1 MDQQSQGV
9 WKVTFSL
16 LRNAVKTVKRG
27 GMRLIAAVFIM
38 QLVVLVV
45 ALPVIRWIFT
55 EALHASGMTGVD
67 VSALTIGPGFP
78 LTATLILLI
87 VLLAFWL
94 LAIQFAI
101 LSVLIA
107 RSSTG
112 QSLSFKPVF
121 KDLKPLVNKIFKPSS
136 SALLFYLFIV
146 IPVTGFGFASLL
158 VERIAIPAFVTGE
171 LYKSTSGTIF
181 MVIYLLTLGVLNT
194 RWSLTTP
201 IFTLTRATGGQSLR
215 SSWKLTTGLG
225 GIQIPLAVASI
236 MLGAALATVVLVG
249 LTLLPVWIADNIAPT
264 AAPVVASIGLGV
276 AEVLGGLLTSLVIA
290 LIMAVLFSYLQL
302 HKDSL
307 PKNRQ
312 LQSLEHD
319 DAKQSQKTEPK
330 NKKRRAPTLTFSIA
344 LVALTA
350 LLATVSYGPINDLAQ
365 KPQSL
370 VLGHRGFSEGGV
382 ENTIGG
388 LEAAAEAG
396 ADLVEMDVMQTIDGK
411 FVVMHDVN
419 LNRLAGQNVDVKS
432 LTLAELTKITV
443 KDQQGHTDLIPS
455 LADYVNRAAE
465 LDMPLLIEIK
475 LSGAETPNHVDELVT
490 ELESL
495 DALDSHIYHSL
506 DPASVARL
514 KRIRPNLNVGYTM
527 AFAGVEVPD
536 TPADFIVVEA
546 WTATEKMQ
554 KEAYA
559 AGLGFMVW
567 TVNDVPTMREH
578 LRRGTDGI
586 ITDHPDLTIKA
597 RKEMQRERGLAG
609 VMWDMLDR
617 FVTVF

>member
-27 GMRLIAAVFIM
+27 GMRLIAPVFIM

-55 EALHASGMTGVD
+55 EALHASGMIGVD
-67 VSALTIGPGFP
+67 INALTIGPGFP

-121 KDLKPLVNKIFKPSS
+121 KDLKPLVSKIFKPSS

-171 LYKSTSGTIF
+171 LYKSTSGTVF
-181 MVIYLLTLGVLNT
+181 MVLYLLTLGVLNT

-201 IFTLTRATGGQSLR
+201 IFTLTKATGGQSLR

-290 LIMAVLFSYLQL
+290 LIMAVLFIYLQL

-307 PKNRQ
+307 PKSRQ
-312 LQSLEHD
+312 LQSSEHE

-330 NKKRRAPTLTFSIA
+330 NKKWRAPNLIFSVA

-370 VLGHRGFSEGGV
+370 VLGHRGFSVGGI

-455 LADYVNRAAE
+455 LADYINRAAE

-475 LSGAETPNHVDELVT
+475 LSGAETLNHVDELVA

-527 AFAGVEVPD
+527 AFAGVGVPD

-567 TVNDVPTMREH
+567 TVNDVSTMREH

-597 RKEMQRERGLAG
+597 RNEMQNERGLAG

-617 FVTVF
+617 FVIVF